1 MLFFWL
7 QITKYTIS
15 KHLTIL
21 TLLIKGNTKL
31 MSERIHGILKWFDAK
46 KGYGFITPTEGGQ
59 DVFVHVSAFNAAQIT
74 DIQNKMQLE
83 FEMVDN
89 RGRMI
94 AGVVHRPDNFN
105 Q

>member
-1 MLFFWL
+1 
-7 QITKYTIS
+7 
-15 KHLTIL
+15 
-21 TLLIKGNTKL
+21 

-46 KGYGFITPTEGGQ
+46 KGYGFITPSTGGQ

-74 DIQNKMQLE
+74 NIQNKMMLE

-94 AGVVHRPDNFN
+94 AGSLAIPDNFN
-105 Q
+105 K

>member
-1 MLFFWL
+1 M
-7 QITKYTIS
+7 
-15 KHLTIL
+15 
-21 TLLIKGNTKL
+21 LIKDTNKN

-46 KGYGFITPTEGGQ
+46 KGYGFITPSTGGQ

-74 DIQNKMQLE
+74 NIQNKMMLE

-94 AGVVHRPDNFN
+94 AGSLAIPDNFN
-105 Q
+105 K

>member
-1 MLFFWL
+1 M
-7 QITKYTIS
+7 
-15 KHLTIL
+15 
-21 TLLIKGNTKL
+21 LIKDTNKN

-46 KGYGFITPTEGGQ
+46 KGYGFITPSTSGQ

-74 DIQNKMQLE
+74 NIQNKMMLE

-94 AGVVHRPDNFN
+94 AGSLARPDNFN
-105 Q
+105 K